1 MCATV
6 RRNHIV
12 NLVIG
17 DRRPFAVH
25 FDLVMVTDHAALR
38 RATVH

>member
-6 RRNHIV
+6 RRNHIID
-12 NLVIG
+12 LVLG
-17 DRRPFAVH
+17 NGRPFAVH
-25 FDLVMVTDHAALR
+25 LDLVMVTDHAALR